1 MQKKYIYKFNPP
13 SINAQMIMATEDK
26 ARDRVADQRLPSELR
41 PQMANRSAGSS
52 SRMEMMKVR

>member
-1 MQKKYIYKFNPP
+1 MIKFNPP

-26 ARDRVADQRLPSELR
+26 ARDRVADQRLPRELR

>member
-1 MQKKYIYKFNPP
+1 
-13 SINAQMIMATEDK
+13 MIMATEDK
-26 ARDRVADQRLPSELR
+26 ARDKVADQRLPRELR